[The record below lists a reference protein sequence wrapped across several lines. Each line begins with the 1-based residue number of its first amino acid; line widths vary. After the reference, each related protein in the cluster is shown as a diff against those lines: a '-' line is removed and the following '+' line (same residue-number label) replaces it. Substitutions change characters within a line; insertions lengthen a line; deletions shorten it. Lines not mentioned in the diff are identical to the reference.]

1 MGDEVQLTEI
11 GNFQKN
17 ASTLP
22 YKIVQLLALSSITKM
37 EDCIPYTSV
46 KRLLE
51 RA

>member
-11 GNFQKN
+11 GSFQKN